1 MNSSVLMRLFLVRLF
16 FLFALLVGARAQ
28 AQVSGRMCIDVPLAP
43 LVEEIQR
50 QVALPITKKGAQDGA
65 WWEVEVFPNG
75 APSVFA
81 AGSSIEVHL
90 PVAYRAAIGRWPFW
104 QGGGG
109 DGAPVPLLV
118 GATIN
123 FSIANGKL
131 GYSVTAVAKPIGR
144 CVMWFAF
151 SKADRTDLITDR
163 ARVVLD
169 GSLGAVTSRLDRLA
183 NVTLGRTNLPVGDK
197 VYSLNSFR
205 AGPPRGFGDRL
216 RIPIEFA
223 TEVPVNDNTSD
234 PTLVWDPAIAPC
246 Q

>member
-1 MNSSVLMRLFLVRLF
+1 MGAFVRLF
-16 FLFALLVGARAQ
+16 PRVFR
-28 AQVSGRMCIDVPLAP
+28 GRHVHHPA
-43 LVEEIQR
+43 VEIR
-50 QVALPITKKGAQDGA
+50 RG
-65 WWEVEVFPNG
+65 
-75 APSVFA
+75 
-81 AGSSIEVHL
+81 
-90 PVAYRAAIGRWPFW
+90 
-104 QGGGG
+104 
-109 DGAPVPLLV
+109 
-118 GATIN
+118 
-123 FSIANGKL
+123 
-131 GYSVTAVAKPIGR
+131 
-144 CVMWFAF
+144 
-151 SKADRTDLITDR
+151 